1 MKSLKFYHY
10 TWILDTSDWLTQ
22 LSKGLSNQSDAFRL
36 QSNYNYVC
44 EKTEKYDFM
53 TYTRFR
59 LETCLKIHELY
70 FSNQNVIHLRQGRVL
85 LLLLSLAQL
94 KIREFF
100 QLLRFSLLD
109 YTQSYYKHFSIDD
122 YTILLRLTHIFV
134 CLCWWFFLWFVIHN
148 IWNFN
153 SFVDIYKL
161 GCISAKC
168 FWNDD
173 YWLHFLKLKLKS
185 QQVF

>member
-1 MKSLKFYHY
+1 M
-10 TWILDTSDWLTQ
+10 DTSDWLTQ
-22 LSKGLSNQSDAFRL
+22 LSKGLSNQSDAFKL

-94 KIREFF
+94 KIWEFF
-100 QLLRFSLLD
+100 SCYDFLSWITHRA
-109 YTQSYYKHFSIDD
+109 SIINIFLSTT
-122 YTILLRLTHIFV
+122 TILLRLTHIFLFV
-134 CLCWWFFLWFVIHN
+134 CVGDFFLWYVIHN

-153 SFVDIYKL
+153 SFVDIYKI
-161 GCISAKC
+161 GYIVQKSQKC